1 MMAKFLYQQS
11 GLWYYRRRIPE
22 DIRKQAPSLSSAGK
36 PQEFRMISL
45 RTKVREEAIPLALKL
60 ASDDD
65 IAWAAIRGAPEGTTP
80 QAVDI
85 AARRILDALG
95 LKPGALDAEKKST
108 KDIPY
113 GPIEV
118 LEEHYMQVHGPDWLD
133 ARNSGH
139 PEDLERFIG
148 PVDERMLEIL
158 HEDPNAPKDR
168 LSDALENYL
177 NEHERGSEEK
187 FSADTRRAIET
198 VYEVVGDLPLPKYT
212 RAHANMVRDRLLE
225 GRKTGTAKRRINT
238 IKAVFNSGIL
248 ELEINA
254 KNPFQSLKIKNLGDD
269 TTRRDTFTDL
279 ELVKIAE
286 ACRSK
291 GDDIRCLIAIQLDTG
306 TRIGEVVGLR
316 VEDVRL
322 DGVPRIAIRE
332 EKSLGRTLKTDASTR
347 EVPLVGEALWGVQQ
361 AMKLLPGDAEW
372 LFPRYARDGEI
383 DATGASATVNKWLEG
398 RGIDKTSHSFRH
410 TMRDRLR
417 AVGATEDICDAIGGW
432 AKKGEGRKYG
442 KGYTQEHLRSWL
454 LKVVLSDPLPHN
466 HLKHKLCYSG
476 GMKCLRA

>member
-1 MMAKFLYQQS
+1 MAQVIMNRGGLIVMAKFLHQQG

-22 DIRKQAPSLSSAGK
+22 DIRKHVAPLSASGK
-36 PQEFRMISL
+36 PQEFRMVSL
-45 RTKVREEAIPLALKL
+45 KTKVREEAIPSALKL
-60 ASDDD
+60 ASEDDK
-65 IAWAAIRGAPEGTTP
+65 AWAAIRGAPEGTTP
-80 QAVDI
+80 QPVDI
-85 AARRILDALG
+85 AARKKLKALE
-95 LKPGALDAEKKST
+95 LKPGALVAEFMST

-113 GPIEV
+113 GVMEV
-118 LEEHYMQVHGPDWLD
+118 LEDHFVQVHGPEWLD
-133 ARNSGH
+133 ARDSGH
-139 PEDLERFIG
+139 PEDLEPFIST
-148 PVDERMLEIL
+148 VDKRMLEL
-158 HEDPNAPKDR
+158 LREDPNAPKDR

-177 NEHERGSEEK
+177 KEHEKGTEK
-187 FSADTRRAIET
+187 SFLAETKRAIQA
-198 VYEVVGDLPLPKYT
+198 VYDAVGDFPLPKYT
-212 RAHANMVRDRLLE
+212 RAHANIVRDRLLE
-225 GRKTGTAKRRINT
+225 GRKTETAKRRINT
-238 IKAVFNSGIL
+238 IKAVFTSGIR
-248 ELEINA
+248 ELEIDA

-269 TTRRDTFTDL
+269 TTHRDTFTEL
-279 ELVKIAE
+279 ELVEIAE
-286 ACRSK
+286 GCRSK

-347 EVPLVGEALWGVQQ
+347 EVPLVGEALWGVQR
-361 AMKLLPGDAEW
+361 AMKLLPKGSEW

-398 RGIDKTSHSFRH
+398 RGIAKTSHSFRH

-454 LKVVLSDPLPHN
+454 LKVVLSDPLP
-466 HLKHKLCYSG
+466 SV
-476 GMKCLRA
+476 